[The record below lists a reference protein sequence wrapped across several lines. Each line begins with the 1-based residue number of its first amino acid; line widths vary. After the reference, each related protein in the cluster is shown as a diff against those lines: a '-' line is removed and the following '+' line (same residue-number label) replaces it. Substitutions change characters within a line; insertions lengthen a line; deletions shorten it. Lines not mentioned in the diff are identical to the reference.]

1 MSKKNL
7 IIPRLELIAAR
18 MATNLLSNA
27 KIALC
32 KYPVPGCY
40 GWSGSTTA
48 LFWLQDNN
56 ICKQFVSKRVQK
68 IKQQSLL
75 QCNYVL
81 TAENSA
87 ETGSRGCKGIDI
99 KTHGKMDQAGYQT
112 EKIGQNK

>member
-1 MSKKNL
+1 
-7 IIPRLELIAAR
+7 

-32 KYPVPGCY
+32 KYPIPGCY

-56 ICKQFVSKRVQK
+56 VCKQFVSKRVQK

-75 QCNYVL
+75 QCNYVP

-99 KTHGKMDQAGYQT
+99 KNHGKMDQAGYLT